1 MNRPANVKPKRQW
14 LYALALVPVLFLI
27 GVNFYVRHVR
37 AQRVLGV
44 LPPWGDPC
52 SKGYLTSLFFA
63 QREMLAKN
71 GRYTSEP
78 KDFDARFFPG
88 CPDWQYEIALA
99 IDGQGYKATAYW
111 PVNGEE
117 WAIDQVENKPRL
129 SVPASPAGGI
139 GASGSGANSGNKN
152 P

>member
-1 MNRPANVKPKRQW
+1 MPKPKRQW
-14 LYALALVPVLFLI
+14 IYALALVPVLFLI

-63 QREMLAKN
+63 QKEFLAKN
-71 GRYTSEP
+71 GRYTGEP
-78 KDFDARFFPG
+78 KDFGARFFPG
-88 CPDWQYEIALA
+88 CPDWQYEIALF
-99 IDGQGYKATAYW
+99 IDGQGYTATAYW
-111 PVNGEE
+111 PISGEE
-117 WAIDQVENKPRL
+117 WAIDQRENKPRL
-129 SVPASPAGGI
+129 SIPASPGRDAG
-139 GASGSGANSGNKN
+139 ASSSGSGASSDGKN